1 MVTKLKNKGNI
12 PVDKKLLSKYDSVKR
27 IFKNTNLDKNYIK
40 MIDIPNFNKFN
51 LDSIKIEEFKKLCNS
66 IFNEYNNVNY
76 FLNNGNK
83 IYVSKSG
90 INESAQ
96 KIFNNRLQRNYIK
109 EHLIVFANLNLVI
122 ENAILVNQVL
132 EHKSRSDIFYWNYY
146 VTYISIANNLYVVEF
161 EVRSMLDGQNQ
172 YRIQRL
178 EIKCK

>member
-1 MVTKLKNKGNI
+1 M
-12 PVDKKLLSKYDSVKR
+12 
-27 IFKNTNLDKNYIK
+27 
-40 MIDIPNFNKFN
+40 
-51 LDSIKIEEFKKLCNS
+51 
-66 IFNEYNNVNY
+66 
-76 FLNNGNK
+76 
-83 IYVSKSG
+83 
-90 INESAQ
+90 
-96 KIFNNRLQRNYIK
+96 QRNYIK

-178 EIKCK
+178 EIKYK